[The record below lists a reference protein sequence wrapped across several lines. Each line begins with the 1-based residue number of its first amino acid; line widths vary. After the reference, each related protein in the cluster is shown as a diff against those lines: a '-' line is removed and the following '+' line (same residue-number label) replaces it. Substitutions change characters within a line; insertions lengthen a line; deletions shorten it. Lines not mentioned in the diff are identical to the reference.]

1 VRSLLG
7 ACKEADVS
15 DGFEAAKAQRN
26 WLERLMERIP
36 GFRGFQDRELRR
48 DVDKMQRE
56 HMAGMVQGLKARLR
70 DHARDY
76 TDAGQIGVLDRFER
90 LDRRLD
96 GLAQSIRF
104 ADYGATGL
112 FDAVKVGEEELARL
126 YELDVSLLDDLSVL
140 ERGVEAVPPPRG
152 DDPEEALKGLLDT
165 VRGIEERWGRREQV
179 ISDVVQAAR

>member
-1 VRSLLG
+1 M
-7 ACKEADVS
+7 S

-26 WLERLMERIP
+26 FLERLMDRIP

-48 DVDKMQRE
+48 DVDKLQRE
-56 HMAGMVQGLKARLR
+56 HMAGEVQGLKVRLR
-70 DHARDY
+70 DRARDY

-112 FDAVKVGEEELARL
+112 FDAVKVGEAELRRL
-126 YELDVSLLDDLSVL
+126 YEFDLALLDELATLDRGVAAVPAPRSGDPEPALNDLLAHV
-140 ERGVEAVPPPRG
+140 RGVE
-152 DDPEEALKGLLDT
+152 ET
-165 VRGIEERWGRREQV
+165 WGRREQV
-179 ISDVVQAAR
+179 ISDAVQTGR

>member
-1 VRSLLG
+1 M
-7 ACKEADVS
+7 S
-15 DGFEAAKAQRN
+15 DGFEAAKGQRN
-26 WLERLMERIP
+26 FLERLMEKIP

-56 HMAGMVQGLKARLR
+56 HMAGEVQGLKTRLR

-96 GLAQSIRF
+96 GLSQSIRF

-112 FDAVKVGEEELARL
+112 FDSVKVGEAELTRL
-126 YELDVSLLDDLSVL
+126 YEFDLALLDDLAAL
-140 ERGVEAVPPPRG
+140 ERGVAAIPAPRS
-152 DDPEEALKGLLDT
+152 DDPEAALDALLAT
-165 VRGIEERWGRREQV
+165 VRGVEETWGRREQV
-179 ISDVVQAAR
+179 ISDVVQTGR

>member
-1 VRSLLG
+1 M
-7 ACKEADVS
+7 S
-15 DGFEAAKAQRN
+15 DGFEAAKTQRN
-26 WLERLMERIP
+26 FLERLMDRIP
-36 GFRGFQDRELRR
+36 GFRGFQNRELRR

-112 FDAVKVGEEELARL
+112 FDAVKVGEDDLARL
-126 YELDVSLLDDLSVL
+126 YEFDLALLDDLKALEQGVAAVPAPRSGDPEPVL
-140 ERGVEAVPPPRG
+140 DDLLATVRGVE
-152 DDPEEALKGLLDT
+152 ES
-165 VRGIEERWGRREQV
+165 WGRREQV
-179 ISDVVQAAR
+179 ISDVVQTAG